1 MTTES
6 FKERLAAVERLLPA
20 AMVRERLSARSGLA
34 RLRRIAPAE
43 ASDLRE
49 LERIGHLLSRSAAR
63 RVRRAERLPATASPD
78 HLPITARRD
87 EIVAAIRRH
96 PVLVVSGD
104 TGSGKSTQ
112 LPKFCLAAGRG
123 VGGLIGHTQPR
134 RIAAQTVARRIAEEL
149 GEPLGR
155 SIGYKIRFQDT
166 TPEEAYVKV
175 MTDGILL
182 AEAVGDRMLSAYD
195 TLIVDE
201 AHERNLNIDFILGYL
216 RMLVHRRRDLR
227 VVVTSATIDTAKFSR
242 AFDDAPVIE
251 VSGRTYPVEVRYEP
265 PEGGGAEAEAT
276 PVEQAAA
283 AVRRLCRERRAGD
296 TLVFMPT
303 EQDIRETCEAVAA
316 DAPAGTQVLPLFAR
330 LTAAEQGRVFRPAP
344 AGVSRVIVATNVA
357 ETSVTIPGITTVVDT
372 GLARIPRYSPRTR
385 TTAMPVVPVSR
396 SSADQRKGRCGR
408 TAAGLCVRLYSEED
422 YLARP
427 EFTPP
432 EVLRANLAEVILRM
446 VALDLGDPAEFP
458 FIDRP
463 EPRSIADGFRLLVE
477 LGAVAERAGDEPAS
491 RGRRS
496 GAAPVELTET
506 GRLMARI
513 PLDPRLARM
522 LIEARREGCL
532 REMSVIAAA
541 LSLPDPRERPAER
554 TAEADRAHAA
564 FRQPHSDF
572 LTLLALWDRFQEAKS
587 GQPGAGAARRFCRRN
602 FLAFK
607 RMREWEDV
615 HRQITEVLAECGM
628 ALRRAEPPGAA
639 PDYGRIH
646 RSILSGFLAN
656 IAVKKEKNLFRAAK
670 DREAMIFPGS
680 GLFNAA
686 GAWVVAAEMVET
698 SRLFARTV
706 ATFDP
711 AWLEPLAGGL
721 CRSTCRDPRWDAR
734 RGEVVATEQVTL
746 FGLIVVPGRAV
757 AYGPIRPEEAADI
770 FVRAALV
777 DDETGRAFP
786 FLRHNR
792 ETIARVEAME
802 DRLRRRDLRVSDE
815 DLAAF
820 YRRRLPGV
828 YDVRTLAHL
837 IKTRGGD
844 GFLRM
849 TEADVTASRPD
860 DAELALFPRTL
871 KAGRQALPLQYRF
884 DPGAVEDGVTLR
896 VPLAHAAQVPAQS
909 VEWLVPGLLREKVG
923 ALLRGLP
930 KPLRRRLVPLNETV
944 DTILRDMPRQ
954 AGAFLTALAEF
965 IHRRYGVDIPAAAWP
980 VDSLPEHLKMRI
992 AITAADGRE
1001 LAVGRSAAILNAVS
1015 AGPAAIP
1022 AEARR
1027 RWERK
1032 GVTRWDFGDLPETV
1046 GSRPGEGARWAAYPA
1061 LRAAGDAVDL
1071 ILFAAP
1077 GPAAEAHP
1085 QGVAALTALQL
1096 AKDIKFLRRSVA
1108 LPEETHPAARP
1119 FGGVRRIEE
1128 ELVQRVVLD
1137 LFRAT
1142 PRSQGA
1148 FEAHVAACA
1157 PRILP
1162 AGRELLYAVLPVLAA
1177 CAQARRDLEPLARA
1191 RGLPAALHAG
1201 MAAEL
1206 ADLVPPHFVSLYD
1219 RPRLVHLERYLQALS
1234 LRARRA
1240 AVDPEKDLAKAAGP
1254 QAYTSRLKAMLAGL
1268 GPSTSAEKRA
1278 AMEELFWTIEEYKV
1292 SVFAQELRTAVPVS
1306 PKRLDE
1312 RIRAI
1317 ERMA

>member
-1 MTTES
+1 MSTDP
-6 FKERLAAVERLLPA
+6 FKDRLAAVERLLPA
-20 AMVRERLSARSGLA
+20 AMVRERLSARKRLA
-34 RLRRIAPAE
+34 SLRRADPAD
-43 ASDLRE
+43 ASVLRE
-49 LERIGHLLSRSAAR
+49 LERLDHLLARSAERRSR
-63 RVRRAERLPATASPD
+63 RVERLPAAASPD

-96 PVLVVSGD
+96 PVIVVAGD

-123 VGGLIGHTQPR
+123 LGGLIGHTQPR

-155 SIGYKIRFQDT
+155 SVGYKIRFQDT
-166 TPEEAYVKV
+166 TPEEGYVKV

-265 PEGGGAEAEAT
+265 PEGGPAENEAT
-276 PVEQAAA
+276 PVEQAVA
-283 AVRRLCRERRAGD
+283 AVRRLRRERRAGD

-303 EQDIRETCEAVAA
+303 EQDIRETCEAIAA
-316 DAPAGTQVLPLFAR
+316 DAPPGTPVLPLFAR

-344 AGVSRVIVATNVA
+344 AGAARVIVATNVA
-357 ETSVTIPGITTVVDT
+357 ETSITIPGITTVVDT

-408 TAAGLCVRLYSEED
+408 TAAGLCIRLYSEED
-422 YLARP
+422 YRGRP
-427 EFTPP
+427 EFTAP
-432 EVLRANLAEVILRM
+432 EILRANLAEVILRM

-477 LGAVAERAGDEPAS
+477 LGAVAERAGDGPTG
-491 RGRRS
+491 RGRR
-496 GAAPVELTET
+496 GAARVELTET

-513 PLDPRLARM
+513 PLDPRLSRM

-572 LTLLALWDRFQEAKS
+572 LTLLALWERFQEARG

-602 FLAFK
+602 FLSFK
-607 RMREWEDV
+607 RMREWEDI
-615 HRQITEVLAECGM
+615 HRQITEVLAECGLG
-628 ALRRAEPPGAA
+628 ARRADPPAAA
-639 PDYGRIH
+639 PDFGRIH
-646 RSILSGFLAN
+646 RSILSGFLSN
-656 IAVKKEKNLFRAAK
+656 IAVKKEKNLFRAAQ
-670 DREAMIFPGS
+670 DREVMIFPGS
-680 GLFNAA
+680 GLFNSA

-698 SRLFARTV
+698 SRLFARTA
-706 ATFDP
+706 ATIDP
-711 AWLEPLAGGL
+711 VWLEPLAGGL
-721 CRSTCRDPRWDAR
+721 CRSTHRDPRWDAR

-746 FGLIVVPGRAV
+746 FGLTIVPGRAV
-757 AYGPIRPEEAADI
+757 AYGPIRPEEASDI

-777 DDETGRAFP
+777 EDEAGRPFP

-828 YDVRTLAHL
+828 SDVRTLAHL

-849 TEADVTASRPD
+849 TEADVTALRPD
-860 DAELALFPRTL
+860 DAELALFPRAL
-871 KAGRQALPLQYRF
+871 KAGRQALPLEYRF
-884 DPGAVEDGVTLR
+884 DPGAPEDGVTLR
-896 VPLAHAAQVPAQS
+896 VPLAHAAEVPAQS
-909 VEWLVPGLLREKVG
+909 VDWLVPGLLRAKVE

-954 AGAFLTALAEF
+954 TGAFLTALAEF
-965 IHRRYGVDIPAAAWP
+965 VHRRFGVDIPASAWA
-980 VDSLPEHLKMRI
+980 VDSLPDHLKMRV

-1001 LAVGRSAAILNAVS
+1001 LAAGRGAAILNAVP

-1032 GVTRWDFGDLPETV
+1032 GVTRWDFGDLPQAV
-1046 GSRPGEGARWAAYPA
+1046 GNGPGEGARWAAYPA
-1061 LRAAGDAVDL
+1061 LNASGDAVEL
-1071 ILFAAP
+1071 VLFAAP

-1085 QGVAALTALQL
+1085 KGVAALTALHL
-1096 AKDIKFLRRSVA
+1096 AKDLKFLKRSVV

-1119 FGGVRRIEE
+1119 FGGARRIEDA
-1128 ELVQRVVLD
+1128 LVQRVVQD
-1137 LFRAT
+1137 LFRADL
-1142 PRSQGA
+1142 RSQAA

-1157 PRILP
+1157 PRVLP

-1177 CAQARRDLEPLARA
+1177 GAQARRDLEPLARA
-1191 RGLPAALHAG
+1191 KGLPAELHAG

-1206 ADLVPPHFVSLYD
+1206 ADLLPPSFVSLYD
-1219 RPRLVHLERYLQALS
+1219 RARLAHLERYLQALS

-1240 AVDPEKDLAKAAGP
+1240 AVDPEKDRAKAAGP
-1254 QAYTSRLKAMLAGL
+1254 MAYTARLNAMLAGL

-1278 AMEELFWTIEEYKV
+1278 ALEELFWTIEEYKV

-1312 RIRAI
+1312 KIRAI